1 MLGNEVAQS
10 IWTSLTRPNRQNL
23 PAVGRFAPVSLESGG
38 PEATARVLMTIDQF
52 IPNIRLALEELE
64 RQAGLIEARFKGA
77 QEEAAKYA
85 RRMKDQDRGYA

>member
-1 MLGNEVAQS
+1 
-10 IWTSLTRPNRQNL
+10 
-23 PAVGRFAPVSLESGG
+23 
-38 PEATARVLMTIDQF
+38 MTIDQF